1 MHERGIHF
9 IFVFLSVDCSTF
21 LKLGFTPCKAEKPLG
36 DMELQEKE
44 VQKD

>member
-1 MHERGIHF
+1 MQNTCGKESF
-9 IFVFLSVDCSTF
+9 LVFFFFFF
-21 LKLGFTPCKAEKPLG
+21 LMGFTPCKSEQPLG